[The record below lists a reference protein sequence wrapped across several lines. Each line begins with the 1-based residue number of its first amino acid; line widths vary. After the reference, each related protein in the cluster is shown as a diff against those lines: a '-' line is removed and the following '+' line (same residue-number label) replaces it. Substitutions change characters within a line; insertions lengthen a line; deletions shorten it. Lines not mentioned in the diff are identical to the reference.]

1 MAMNW
6 NQIKGDW
13 KQFRGN
19 VKRKWGK
26 QTDNELATIAGQ
38 REQTIGFL
46 QEMYGYD
53 KEQAEQEL
61 YEFTHG
67 QKPFAAIVEMR
78 PPR

>member
-1 MAMNW
+1 MNW

-13 KQFRGN
+13 KQFRGR
-19 VKRKWGK
+19 VKRTWGK
-26 QTDNELATIAGQ
+26 QTENELATIAGQ

-61 YEFTHG
+61 HEFTHG
-67 QKPFAAIVEMR
+67 QKPFAAIAEMR
-78 PPR
+78 KPR